1 MTPLVLVFG
10 NPFCSLG
17 DLLLKPTVSPTLRSP
32 QLSRGNHPQLRESVL
47 QLVESVTIGYIW
59 HREAFTLS
67 VTAPSEGALEPH
79 LIGEQVF
86 GGNVADEWFVCYLL
100 FTITSTFTE

>member
-1 MTPLVLVFG
+1 M
-10 NPFCSLG
+10 
-17 DLLLKPTVSPTLRSP
+17 
-32 QLSRGNHPQLRESVL
+32 L

-67 VTAPSEGALEPH
+67 VTAPSEGDLEPH
-79 LIGEQVF
+79 LTGEQAF